1 MDRYGELDENIL
13 IGKVMLGEA
22 AKQLDILTR
31 GIREGIWRPFA
42 CEFPFLLGSHELW
55 GKAKRAKGK
64 CPLSTTSG
72 VVHQSH
78 RSLI

>member
-31 GIREGIWRPFA
+31 GKREGIWRHLSLVN
-42 CEFPFLLGSHELW
+42 FPSFWAAMNCGARRNARRES
-55 GKAKRAKGK
+55 A
-64 CPLSTTSG
+64 P
-72 VVHQSH
+72 
-78 RSLI
+78 

>member
-31 GIREGIWRPFA
+31 EKERE
-42 CEFPFLLGSHELW
+42 
-55 GKAKRAKGK
+55 
-64 CPLSTTSG
+64 SG
-72 VVHQSH
+72 DTF
-78 RSLI
+78 RL